1 MPKKGDLRDIRNW
14 RPTNY
19 EILSKGVEHGFLWK
33 VTEKFGFSARLSR
46 MLYALCLEPPSY
58 KNKIGD
64 SRPFSFSCRFY
75 SAVILSAHDDDVVVF
90 VRAQKD
96 VGELTAVI
104 KKFSAVSAARVNWRK
119 SEALAVV

>member
-1 MPKKGDLRDIRNW
+1 MPG
-14 RPTNY
+14 T
-19 EILSKGVEHGFLWK
+19 
-33 VTEKFGFSARLSR
+33 
-46 MLYALCLEPPSY
+46 PSY
-58 KNKIGD
+58 KNKIVD